1 MGEREAL
8 PQLPT
13 CGAPPPPAPPPLRCR
28 AMYLCTIHMTRMLLL
43 VQGFMRIYR
52 VSSLLKS
59 DQSKVDEETHRT
71 ALQLQMNIQQHI
83 LAQSEAKLKESA
95 KRIAQ
100 FLHAKVCVRVC
111 VRALHVCILLL
122 LPAPSQ
128 GPAIEVTEK
137 MVESVTVLVWSA
149 EANSTKRDMQPSA
162 VHESVCKVTGQRYP
176 TDQQPPQLV

>member
-1 MGEREAL
+1 MF
-8 PQLPT
+8 
-13 CGAPPPPAPPPLRCR
+13 
-28 AMYLCTIHMTRMLLL
+28 LCTIHMTRMLLL

-100 FLHAKVCVRVC
+100 FLHAKVCACVCACVHACVRVC
-111 VRALHVCILLL
+111 TACMHTASPCLLL
-122 LPAPSQ
+122 HR
-128 GPAIEVTEK
+128 V
-137 MVESVTVLVWSA
+137 
-149 EANSTKRDMQPSA
+149 
-162 VHESVCKVTGQRYP
+162 
-176 TDQQPPQLV
+176 QLLK

>member
-1 MGEREAL
+1 MF
-8 PQLPT
+8 
-13 CGAPPPPAPPPLRCR
+13 
-28 AMYLCTIHMTRMLLL
+28 LCTIHMTRMLLL

-100 FLHAKVCVRVC
+100 FLHAKVCACVC
-111 VRALHVCILLL
+111 ACVHACVNMSFMMLTLQCCCGVMQHCRYIHTYIPAHLTTHSFTCGMCVNGHWLH
-122 LPAPSQ
+122 
-128 GPAIEVTEK
+128 
-137 MVESVTVLVWSA
+137 
-149 EANSTKRDMQPSA
+149 
-162 VHESVCKVTGQRYP
+162 HRYAC
-176 TDQQPPQLV
+176 TWH